1 LKNSRQVIQCP
12 KEKEQALIVEEQ
24 PTGNIMPERKKTQV
38 IQCPKEKGQDLIIE
52 EQPTGN
58 TMPERKRTGLN
69 H

>member
-12 KEKEQALIVEEQ
+12 KEKEQVLIVEEQ
-24 PTGNIMPERKKTQV
+24 PTGNTMSGR
-38 IQCPKEKGQDLIIE
+38 KGQALIVE